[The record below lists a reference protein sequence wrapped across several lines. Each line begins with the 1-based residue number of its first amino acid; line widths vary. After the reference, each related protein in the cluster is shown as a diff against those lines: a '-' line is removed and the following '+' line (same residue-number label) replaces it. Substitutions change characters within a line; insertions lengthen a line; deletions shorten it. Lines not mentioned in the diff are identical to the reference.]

1 MTPTRILHADE
12 SDYRV
17 ARYAAA
23 AIALSVAEAAI
34 PTPLPGVKPGLANII
49 VLLVLMRHGWIEA
62 VWVALLRVFAASLL
76 LGQLFAP
83 GFFLSLAGSLCSL
96 AVLGLAR
103 HLPRRWFGAVSL
115 SLLAAFGHIGGQMIL
130 ARLWLV
136 PHDGIW
142 ALWPVFSATATLFGT
157 ANGLITARLLREGT
171 DEEVRVAG
179 SGDAAVG

>member
-1 MTPTRILHADE
+1 MVMLSLQPDA

-34 PTPLPGVKPGLANII
+34 PSPLPGVKPGLANIV
-49 VLLVLMRHGWIEA
+49 VLLVLLRHGWSEA
-62 VWVALLRVFAASLL
+62 AWVALLRVFAAGLL

-83 GFFLSLAGSLCSL
+83 GFFLSLAGSVLSL
-96 AVLGLAR
+96 ATLALAV

-115 SLLAAFGHIGGQMIL
+115 SIIAAFAHMAGQMLL

-136 PHDGIW
+136 PHDGLW
-142 ALWPVFSATATLFGT
+142 GLWPVFSATATVFGT
-157 ANGLITARLLREGT
+157 VNGLITARLLARDASGSDSSEP
-171 DEEVRVAG
+171 RV
-179 SGDAAVG
+179 